1 MFIIFVTVISNLL
14 VFMTLEI
21 YCIKVFGGIKL
32 SILDI
37 KNLVLNIK
45 TGISLLLGNLASVLI
60 VSIDRWCIQIFLT
73 LKDFSYYSFAVS
85 IENLFNICV
94 SAITIAFYSYLCKEK
109 NVLNIKK
116 MKTSCIIISI
126 YIISISFPVKLII
139 QIWLNKYE
147 NSIVSLFFLIAAHAF
162 YFVIKCRLPRYLT
175 KPRQRRSKW
184 DMAGND
190 GISRVSAVF
199 RGKPLLTNKMRII

>member
-1 MFIIFVTVISNLL
+1 MHFHDMIFSLGVTIEPFISTDLDVHPERHINRIKVFTHCTVSYTHL

-94 SAITIAFYSYLCKEK
+94 SAITIAFYSY
-109 NVLNIKK
+109 
-116 MKTSCIIISI
+116 
-126 YIISISFPVKLII
+126 
-139 QIWLNKYE
+139 
-147 NSIVSLFFLIAAHAF
+147 
-162 YFVIKCRLPRYLT
+162 
-175 KPRQRRSKW
+175 
-184 DMAGND
+184 
-190 GISRVSAVF
+190 
-199 RGKPLLTNKMRII
+199 